1 MYYNNTDYN
10 QFLIDLDKSK
20 IKTKYARIT
29 ALKFDESPIET
40 IEGRVTQG
48 SINLDGDSAVRR
60 TCSLTIVANDFDY
73 SNYVWGLNTKFKLE
87 IGLKNEINAAYPDII
102 WFNQGKYL
110 ISSFNMSRSTN
121 SFTISLQGKD
131 KMCQLNGEV
140 GGSIGASIDFGT
152 IQEIDAQ
159 GNSRITKIPIQDII
173 RNIVH
178 QYAGEPLHNII
189 IKDIEDYGLELL
201 EYRYDVPAYLYRKA
215 DANTAAFMNI
225 IIEGNT
231 PCLAYATKDDVDINN
246 PISNIT
252 KFSDLGPKELD
263 MLVDTLSGSNKPA
276 YIKAE
281 SVGTELYH
289 IAKIEYG
296 QTAGYRKTD
305 LTYPGDLIANV
316 GETVTSI
323 LDKIKNML
331 GDFEYFYNLDG
342 QFVFQKK
349 QSFINTKWSPEKS
362 SKENNEKYVES
373 LAVAS
378 STAYTFSEGELISA
392 FNNNPNLINV
402 RNDYSIWGERNGI
415 SGAKIPVHMRYAI
428 DEKPIQYTTIGVD
441 NKNSQN
447 GLDPALIRYNTKHG
461 TNIDGQIS
469 ETYSILTCDWREIIY
484 RMAQD
489 FYKYAHILD
498 DFNLRV
504 IQANSNI
511 YPTGQTGYEHYYIDI
526 LSKWRELYDPEIYSK
541 YTQVKEDLDKDPDNK
556 ELIEKVKLLEE
567 QSSQYYNNGDNLYWN
582 KNVYEHPEL
591 LNFWFDFMDPEE
603 NSELEQ
609 FNVKNIGLRTKTIND
624 TNIKSIYF
632 RETPSVIFVERQD
645 ESQNIGGY
653 KTIQIPD
660 TAMFSIS
667 SQGQSA
673 KDKLDSLIYQHG
685 YCCETATITTIPIYY
700 LQPNIRVYVFDEK
713 TKLNG
718 DYIISK
724 ISIPLAYNGTM
735 SLTATKAAETLF

>member
-140 GGSIGASIDFGT
+140 GGSIGASTDFGT
-152 IQEIDAQ
+152 IQEIDTE
-159 GNSRITKIPIQDII
+159 GNLRITKIPIQDII

-201 EYRYDVPAYLYRKA
+201 EYRYDVPAYLYREA

-225 IIEGNT
+225 IIDGNT
-231 PCLAYATKDDVDINN
+231 PCLAYATKDDIDINN
-246 PISNIT
+246 PIPKIA
-252 KFSDLGPKELD
+252 KFSDLTSAELD

-296 QTAGYRKTD
+296 QTAGYRKTE
-305 LTYPGDLIANV
+305 LTYPGDLIASV
-316 GETVTSI
+316 GETVTSV

-349 QSFINTKWSPEKS
+349 QSFINTKWSPEKN

-373 LAVAS
+373 LAIAS
-378 STAYTFSEGELISA
+378 STTYTFSEGELISA
-392 FNNNPNLINV
+392 FNNNPNLTNV

-428 DEKPIQYTTIGVD
+428 DKKPTQYTTISVD
-441 NKNSQN
+441 NKDSQN
-447 GLDPALIRYNTKHG
+447 GLDPDLVRYNNKHG
-461 TNIDGQIS
+461 TNIDGQVS
-469 ETYSILTCDWREIIY
+469 KTYSTLTCDWREIIY

-526 LSKWRELYDPEIYSK
+526 LSKWRELYDPEIHSK
-541 YTQVKEDLDKDPDNK
+541 YTQAKENLDKDPDNK
-556 ELIEKVKLLEE
+556 ELVEKVKLLEE
-567 QSSQYYNNGDNLYWN
+567 QSSQYYNAGDNLYWN

-645 ESQNIGGY
+645 KSQNIGGY

-660 TAMFSIS
+660 KAMFSIS

-685 YCCETATITTIPIYY
+685 YCCETATITAIPIYY
-700 LQPNIRVYVFDEK
+700 LQPNIRVYIFDEK